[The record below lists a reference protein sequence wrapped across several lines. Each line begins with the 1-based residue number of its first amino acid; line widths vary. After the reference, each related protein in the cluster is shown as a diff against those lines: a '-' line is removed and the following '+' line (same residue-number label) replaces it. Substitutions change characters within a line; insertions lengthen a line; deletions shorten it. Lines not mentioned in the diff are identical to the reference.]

1 MAKKNSDSKNYRI
14 LNIHDRLNRGEVI
27 NKKEAASHYDV
38 DERSI
43 QRDIADLR
51 NYLEKDFSQ
60 REIVYDRVEKGF
72 LIKQRGEISL
82 SDSDIFSMCKVLLD
96 SRAFSKEDMNRI
108 LDTMIMLSEDRKS
121 IATMIANERFYY
133 VPPRHGK
140 TIIDEIMKISQSI
153 ERQNIVNIIYE
164 KQDGSISR
172 YPINPLGLIFNEY
185 YFYVIAEKNGLDH
198 PISQVY
204 RVDRFREYELTG
216 EHFNKSD
223 KDRFLEG
230 EFRKRV
236 QFMYTGKLKKI
247 TFKFWGD
254 SLEAVLDRLPT
265 AKLLSQSGRQSII
278 EAEVYGDGV
287 KRWLLS
293 QCEFLEVLKPKSYRE
308 EMKET
313 IKRMNLNYQD

>member
-1 MAKKNSDSKNYRI
+1 MAEKNSESKNYRI

-27 NKKEAASHYDV
+27 NKKEAALRYDV

-43 QRDIADLR
+43 QRDIAELR
-51 NYLEKDFSQ
+51 NYLEKEFSQ
-60 REIVYDRVEKGF
+60 REIVYDRSEKGF
-72 LIKQRGEISL
+72 LIKQRGQISL
-82 SDSDIFSMCKVLLD
+82 SDSDIFAMCKVLLD
-96 SRAFSKEDMNRI
+96 ARAFSKEDMNRI
-108 LDTMIMLSEDRKS
+108 LDTMIMLSENRKS

-133 VPPRHGK
+133 VPPRHGQA
-140 TIIDEIMKISQSI
+140 IIDEIIKISQSI
-153 ERQNIVNIIYE
+153 ERRQIVKIIYE
-164 KQDGSISR
+164 KQDGSMSD
-172 YPINPLGLIFNEY
+172 YPINPLGLVFNEY
-185 YFYVIAEKNGLDH
+185 YFYLIAEKHGLDH

-204 RVDRFREYELTG
+204 RVDRIKKYELT
-216 EHFNKSD
+216 EDHFYKSE

-236 QFMYTGKLKKI
+236 QFMYTGKLEKI

-265 AKLLSQSGRQSII
+265 ARVISQSGGETII

-287 KRWLLS
+287 KRWLLA
-293 QCEFLEVLKPKSYRE
+293 QCEFLEVLKPKDYRK

-313 IKRMNLNYQD
+313 IKRMSLNYQD